1 LFLSTLSHYLT
12 LYPAEAD
19 TVTRVRDLVQTYPDA
34 FYRTC
39 QVGHITGSA
48 WIVSAEK
55 ERCLLT
61 HHRKLDR
68 WLQLGGHVD
77 GEQEVH
83 WAALREAQE
92 ESGMSNFSFVD
103 LTRTGDEIS
112 PNLAPSSS
120 ILPFDIDIHPI
131 PATPTEPAHEHYD
144 LRYLLI
150 AAPHQPLKINHESQA
165 LRWFSWA
172 EVWELA
178 DEEGLRRMIRK
189 AQLHLK
195 RPKTAESK

>member
-1 LFLSTLSHYLT
+1 MFPSILSHYLI
-12 LYPAEAD
+12 LYPAEAH
-19 TVTRVRDLVQTYPDA
+19 TVTRVRDLVQAYPDA

-48 WIVSAEK
+48 WIVSADK
-55 ERCLLT
+55 EQCLLT
-61 HHRKLDR
+61 YHRKLDR

-103 LTRTGDEIS
+103 LAGTDDEIS
-112 PNLAPSSS
+112 LPLTPT
-120 ILPFDIDIHPI
+120 PFDIDIHPI

-150 AAPHQPLKINHESQA
+150 AAPHQPLKISPESRA

-189 AQLHLK
+189 AQFHLK
-195 RPKTAESK
+195 RPKMAEN